1 MLLIFQAMDAA
12 GKDGVIK
19 HVMSG
24 VNLQGC
30 QVCSFK
36 VPSAE
41 ELDHDFL
48 WRTTTRLPE
57 RGRIGIFNRSYY
69 EEVLVV
75 RVPKERFEDIRTFE
89 RYLARDGIVIR
100 KFLLNLSKKEQKRRF
115 LARLDEPE
123 KNWKFSAADINE
135 RASWDASMAADE
147 DMIAHTATEK
157 APWYIVPSDNKWF
170 TRVVVAAAIVD
181 TPENLQLAYPEVNPQ
196 KRKEANAARKL
207 VRSKDAS

>member
-1 MLLIFQAMDAA
+1 M
-12 GKDGVIK
+12 
-19 HVMSG
+19 
-24 VNLQGC
+24 
-30 QVCSFK
+30 
-36 VPSAE
+36 
-41 ELDHDFL
+41 
-48 WRTTTRLPE
+48 
-57 RGRIGIFNRSYY
+57 
-69 EEVLVV
+69 
-75 RVPKERFEDIRTFE
+75 
-89 RYLARDGIVIR
+89 IR

-123 KNWKFSAADINE
+123 KNWKFSAVDINE
-135 RASWDASMAADE
+135 RASWDAYMAADE
-147 DMIAHTATEK
+147 DMIAHTTTEK